1 MLLISAALVNDSVSA
16 RSQKTLKDSICTAQR
31 YCELAICHQDF
42 SEKRE
47 QKGVGPTYL
56 HKRGHFIIFHK
67 PAIWDFHPRGRIPQ
81 PPEQTL
87 GMELAVF
94 SIGLMLAGKTD

>member
-1 MLLISAALVNDSVSA
+1 MPIS
-16 RSQKTLKDSICTAQR
+16 
-31 YCELAICHQDF
+31 
-42 SEKRE
+42 
-47 QKGVGPTYL
+47 PTYL

-67 PAIWDFHPRGRIPQ
+67 PAIWDFHPRARIPQ

-94 SIGLMLAGKTD
+94 SIGLMLGGKTD